1 MHIKINKNYLTYD
14 KYKVKCA
21 VGKRGIGIKK
31 KEGDKITPIGRFK
44 DIKILLYRKDRI
56 KKIKTKLKKIII
68 KKNMGWCDDPSS
80 KNYNKLIRLP
90 VKYNHEKLYKN
101 DNSYDII
108 LVLNF
113 NMHPIKKIKE
123 VQFLFMLQKKI
134 TKKTLG
140 CVAISKISLLKII
153 KKLNKK
159 SIVEISNQK

>member
-1 MHIKINKNYLTYD
+1 MHIKINKNYLSYD

-21 VGKRGIGIKK
+21 LGKRGIGTKK
-31 KEGDKITPIGRFK
+31 KEGDKITPIGRYN
-44 DIKILLYRKDRI
+44 IKFLLYRKDRI

-68 KKNMGWCDDPSS
+68 KKNMGWCDDSSS

-113 NMHPIKKIKE
+113 NMHPIKKNKGSAIFIHCSFSDNRKTSGCIALKKKDLVFLLGNLNRKTYIK
-123 VQFLFMLQKKI
+123 VQ
-134 TKKTLG
+134 
-140 CVAISKISLLKII
+140 
-153 KKLNKK
+153 N
-159 SIVEISNQK
+159 

>member
-1 MHIKINKNYLTYD
+1 MHIKINKNYLSYD

-21 VGKRGIGIKK
+21 LGKRGIGTKK
-31 KEGDKITPIGRFK
+31 REGDKITPIGRYN
-44 DIKILLYRKDRI
+44 IKFLLYRKDRI

-68 KKNMGWCDDPSS
+68 KKNMGWCDDSSS

-113 NMHPIKKIKE
+113 NMYPIEKNKGSAIFIHIAKKN
-123 VQFLFMLQKKI
+123 FSS
-134 TKKTLG
+134 TKG
-140 CVAISKISLLKII
+140 CVAIRKFELI
-153 KKLNKK
+153 KLIKYLNKSSK
-159 SIVEISNQK
+159 VNIT

>member
-21 VGKRGIGIKK
+21 LGKRGIGIKK
-31 KEGDKITPIGRFK
+31 MEGDKITPIGRYN
-44 DIKILLYRKDRI
+44 IKFLLYRKDRI

-68 KKNMGWCDDPSS
+68 KKNMGWCDDSSS

-113 NMHPIKKIKE
+113 NMHPIKKNKGSAIFIH
-123 VQFLFMLQKKI
+123 VAKKNY
-134 TKKTLG
+134 KKTLG
-140 CVAISKISLLKII
+140 CIAVSKISLLKII

-159 SIVEISNQK
+159 SIVEISNQR